1 MSIIIKSPREIELI
15 REAGDIVRGTF
26 KVLKENTLPGK
37 STYELDRIAEKY
49 IRSKGGIPSS
59 KGYEGFPGAICISVN
74 DTLVHGIPS
83 KKIILKDGDIVSYD
97 VVVTYKGYY
106 ADACRTY
113 PVGEIAPHVAKL
125 VETTKN
131 CFFEAVKLVKPGV
144 HLGDISNKIET
155 VAKAEGYT
163 LTDMFTG
170 HGVGREMHEDP
181 YIFNVGKKGTGP
193 ILMKGMVLA
202 IEPMVN
208 EGKVDL
214 VVEKDG
220 WTTKTKDGKMC
231 SHYENT
237 VVVTDTGYEL
247 LTFKEGDE

>member
-15 REAGDIVRGTF
+15 KEAGEIVRGTF

-37 STYELDRIAEKY
+37 STLELDKIAEKY
-49 IRSKGGIPSS
+49 IRSQGAIPSS

-74 DTLVHGIPS
+74 DVLVHGIPS
-83 KKIILKDGDIVSYD
+83 KNTILKEGDIVSYD

-106 ADACRTY
+106 ADACRTF
-113 PVGEIAPHVAKL
+113 PVGEIAPNVAKL
-125 VETTKN
+125 VETTRN

-144 HLGDISNKIET
+144 HLGDISNMIET
-155 VAKAEGYT
+155 VAKKEGYT
-163 LTDMFTG
+163 LTDLFTG

-193 ILMKGMVLA
+193 ILKKGMVIA

-214 VVEKDG
+214 VIDKDG
-220 WTTKTKDGKMC
+220 WTTRTKDGKMC

>member
-83 KKIILKDGDIVSYD
+83 KKIILKEGDIVSYD

-131 CFFEAVKLVKPGV
+131 CFFML
-144 HLGDISNKIET
+144 
-155 VAKAEGYT
+155 
-163 LTDMFTG
+163 
-170 HGVGREMHEDP
+170 
-181 YIFNVGKKGTGP
+181 
-193 ILMKGMVLA
+193 
-202 IEPMVN
+202 
-208 EGKVDL
+208 
-214 VVEKDG
+214 
-220 WTTKTKDGKMC
+220 
-231 SHYENT
+231 
-237 VVVTDTGYEL
+237 
-247 LTFKEGDE
+247 

>member
-83 KKIILKDGDIVSYD
+83 KKIILKEGDIVSYD

-193 ILMKGMVLA
+193 ILMKGMVSFNA
-202 IEPMVN
+202 PWPARRER
-208 EGKVDL
+208 
-214 VVEKDG
+214 
-220 WTTKTKDGKMC
+220 
-231 SHYENT
+231 
-237 VVVTDTGYEL
+237 
-247 LTFKEGDE
+247 

>member
-1 MSIIIKSPREIELI
+1 M
-15 REAGDIVRGTF
+15 
-26 KVLKENTLPGK
+26 
-37 STYELDRIAEKY
+37 
-49 IRSKGGIPSS
+49 
-59 KGYEGFPGAICISVN
+59 
-74 DTLVHGIPS
+74 
-83 KKIILKDGDIVSYD
+83 
-97 VVVTYKGYY
+97 
-106 ADACRTY
+106 
-113 PVGEIAPHVAKL
+113 
-125 VETTKN
+125 
-131 CFFEAVKLVKPGV
+131 
-144 HLGDISNKIET
+144 
-155 VAKAEGYT
+155 AKAEGYT